1 MLPPVDLRIAAI
13 TLICA
18 AALAATPASQAA
30 TRARD
35 LGVPF
40 DGTPGKLDAI
50 TDVPGVEVGQTTVI
64 RGSGPLVTG
73 HGPVRT
79 GVTIIFPTGKTGR
92 NAVAAG
98 RSVINGTGEFTGM
111 ALVDEVGQ
119 LFGPIGLTGTG
130 NISVV
135 RDAMI
140 DWAGR
145 PGYLPDDEFI
155 IHTLPAV
162 GETLDIPLND
172 AFGHPLSREDVFAA
186 LDGAKPGPVAEGNVG
201 GGTGMIAYG
210 FKGGIGTASRVVADG
225 DRSYIVGV
233 LLQANHGARRDLRVA
248 GVPVGEEISDLK
260 PEMRDRFT
268 HRTGSTGGVE
278 RPSPKNSLLVIIATD
293 VPLQAHQLQRVARRA
308 ALGIGR
314 TGSTAGN
321 YSGEFAL
328 AFSTTNTSSWSGTAE
343 EKLVV
348 DDNDQRLMDALFR
361 ATVEAVEEAL
371 VNQLVASETMVG
383 ADDSRV
389 YGLPHD
395 RLVSLLKKY
404 NRYHV
409 TAPSN

>member
-1 MLPPVDLRIAAI
+1 MRIAVI
-13 TLICA
+13 TLVC
-18 AALAATPASQAA
+18 AALASTSATQAA

-35 LGVPF
+35 LGAPF

-64 RGSGPLVTG
+64 RGNGPLVRG
-73 HGPVRT
+73 RGPVRT

-98 RSVINGTGEFTGM
+98 RTVINGTGEFTGM

-210 FKGGIGTASRVVADG
+210 FKGGIGTASRVVADS

-233 LLQANHGARRDLRVA
+233 LLQANHGARRDLRIA

-268 HRTGSTGGVE
+268 HRTGGGGDGAE

-308 ALGIGR
+308 ALGVGR

-328 AFSTTNTSSWSGTAE
+328 AFSTTNTSSWSGATE
-343 EKLVV
+343 KKLVV
-348 DDNDQRLMDALFR
+348 NDNDQGLMDALFR

-383 ADDSRV
+383 ADGARV

-404 NRYHV
+404 NRYHGSG
-409 TAPSN
+409 AQPRGE

>member
-1 MLPPVDLRIAAI
+1 VRIAAI
-13 TLICA
+13 TLVC
-18 AALAATPASQAA
+18 AALASTSATQAA

-64 RGSGPLVTG
+64 RGNGPLVRG
-73 HGPVRT
+73 RGPVRT

-98 RSVINGTGEFTGM
+98 RTVINGTGEFTGM

-186 LDGAKPGPVAEGNVG
+186 LDGAKLGPVAEGNVG

-210 FKGGIGTASRVVADG
+210 FKGGIGTASRVVADS

-233 LLQANHGARRDLRVA
+233 LLQANHGARRDLRIA

-260 PEMRDRFT
+260 PEMRDR
-268 HRTGSTGGVE
+268 E

-308 ALGIGR
+308 ALGVGR

-328 AFSTTNTSSWSGTAE
+328 AFSTTNTSSWSGAPE
-343 EKLVV
+343 KKLVV
-348 DDNDQRLMDALFR
+348 NDNDQRLMDALFR

-383 ADDSRV
+383 ADDARV

-404 NRYHV
+404 NRYRG
-409 TAPSN
+409 AGEQPQGE

>member
-1 MLPPVDLRIAAI
+1 MRIAAI
-13 TLICA
+13 TLVC
-18 AALAATPASQAA
+18 AALASTAATQAA

-40 DGTPGKLDAI
+40 DGAPGELDAI
-50 TDVPGVEVGQTTVI
+50 TDVTGVEVGQTTII
-64 RGSGPLVTG
+64 RGNGPLVRG
-73 HGPVRT
+73 RGPVRT

-186 LDGAKPGPVAEGNVG
+186 LNGATRGPVAEGNVG

-210 FKGGIGTASRVVADG
+210 FKGGIGTASRVVADSG
-225 DRSYIVGV
+225 RSYIVGV
-233 LLQANHGARRDLRVA
+233 LVQANHGARRDLRIA

-260 PEMRDRFT
+260 PEMRDRLSHGT
-268 HRTGSTGGVE
+268 APGDDAE

-293 VPLQAHQLQRVARRA
+293 VPLQAHQLQRLARRA
-308 ALGIGR
+308 ALGVGR

-328 AFSTTNTSSWSGTAE
+328 AFSTTNTSSWSGAPVK
-343 EKLVV
+343 KLVI
-348 DDNDQRLMDALFR
+348 DDNDQGLMDALFR

-383 ADDSRV
+383 ADNSRV

-395 RLVSLLKKY
+395 RLVMLLKKY
-404 NRYHV
+404 DRYRPD
-409 TAPSN
+409 ARPRGN

>member
-1 MLPPVDLRIAAI
+1 MRIAVI
-13 TLICA
+13 TLVC
-18 AALAATPASQAA
+18 AALASTSATQAA

-64 RGSGPLVTG
+64 RGNGPLVRG
-73 HGPVRT
+73 RGPVRT

-98 RSVINGTGEFTGM
+98 RTVINGTGEFTGM

-210 FKGGIGTASRVVADG
+210 FKGGIGTASRVVADS

-233 LLQANHGARRDLRVA
+233 LLQANHGARRDLRIA

-268 HRTGSTGGVE
+268 HRTGGGGDGAE
-278 RPSPKNSLLVIIATD
+278 RPSPKNSLLIIIATD

-308 ALGIGR
+308 ALGVGR

-328 AFSTTNTSSWSGTAE
+328 AFSTTNTSSWSGAPE
-343 EKLVV
+343 KKLVV
-348 DDNDQRLMDALFR
+348 NDNDQGLMDALFR

-383 ADDSRV
+383 ADGARV

-404 NRYHV
+404 NRYHGSG
-409 TAPSN
+409 AQPRGE

>member
-1 MLPPVDLRIAAI
+1 VRIAAI
-13 TLICA
+13 TLVC
-18 AALAATPASQAA
+18 AALAATSATQAA

-64 RGSGPLVTG
+64 RGNGPLVRG
-73 HGPVRT
+73 RGPVRT

-98 RSVINGTGEFTGM
+98 RTVINGTGEFTGM

-130 NISVV
+130 NISIV

-233 LLQANHGARRDLRVA
+233 LLQANHGARRDLRIA

-260 PEMRDRFT
+260 PEMRDR
-268 HRTGSTGGVE
+268 E

-308 ALGIGR
+308 ALGVGR

-328 AFSTTNTSSWSGTAE
+328 AFSTTNTSSWSGAPE
-343 EKLVV
+343 KKLVV
-348 DDNDQRLMDALFR
+348 NDNDQGLMDALFR

-383 ADDSRV
+383 ADDARV

-404 NRYHV
+404 NRYRGG
-409 TAPSN
+409 PEQRQGE